1 MNSFSLIS
9 HRLFV
14 AAIGNASGST
24 ASPSKNQNRF
34 IKAAGC
40 ATAIPVELLGSS
52 KPGPAA
58 GERPL
63 RYASQPETP

>member
-1 MNSFSLIS
+1 MNSFPLIS

-14 AAIGNASGST
+14 AAIGNSNGVTGSV
-24 ASPSKNQNRF
+24 SKNQIGH

-40 ATAIPVELLGSS
+40 ATAIPLELIDSS

-63 RYASQPETP
+63 RCANQQAMR